1 MVVTSFIS
9 CLSIFSQAPERFIE
23 KPAWILV
30 SSANLLRYLSLVL
43 SWVHGEAGKSEWAF
57 NSGRKCVTA

>member
-1 MVVTSFIS
+1 
-9 CLSIFSQAPERFIE
+9 
-23 KPAWILV
+23 LV

-43 SWVHGEAGKSEWAF
+43 SWVNGEAGKPEWAF